1 MKALLIGLGQ
11 IGLGLVNPVFKSA
24 GYDIVGTDAD
34 TGRLD
39 DLGRAYLL
47 KTPSK
52 ISAYE
57 IKTAKMEDLT
67 NEFDLVI
74 TSVGRRHLDKVAEW
88 YQRKKFLAPVLLAEN
103 LPDPAIFFQSRFLL
117 LLNVYRKYFARD
129 HRALRPKTRLRFC

>member
-103 LPDPAIFFQSRFLL
+103 LPDPAIFFPVQIPIVVECL
-117 LLNVYRKYFARD
+117 
-129 HRALRPKTRLRFC
+129 P